1 MLGFFAMRAWHLWI
15 AFLESPLSWDEQQLQ
30 THLDTMAVAVA
41 ERFAGQA
48 PLLVGIESGGAW
60 VAEALNAK
68 LETPLPL
75 GTLNPAFYRDDF
87 DTRGLKATVT
97 PSKLPFEVDG
107 QHIVLVDDVLMTGR
121 TIRAAMNELFDFGRP
136 ASISLV
142 VLFDIGH
149 RELPIRADICGE
161 TLALPPHQRV
171 ELRGPSPLIAE
182 IRELVAED
190 NRETRS

>member
-1 MLGFFAMRAWHLWI
+1 MGLDHDNIMELDDYRV
-15 AFLESPLSWDEQQLQ
+15 EMSLSWDEQQLQ
-30 THLDTMAVAVA
+30 SHLNRMADAMA
-41 ERFAGQA
+41 ERFAGRT
-48 PLLVGIESGGAW
+48 PVLVGIESGGAW

-68 LETPLPL
+68 LADPLPL

-97 PSKLPFEVDG
+97 PSKLPFEIDG

-136 ASISLV
+136 ASITLA

-171 ELRGPSPLIAE
+171 ELRGPSPLMAE
-182 IRELVAED
+182 IRELVGED

>member
-1 MLGFFAMRAWHLWI
+1 MLGLSPCKHGSYSKDNL
-15 AFLESPLSWDEQQLQ
+15 LESPLSWDEQQLQ
-30 THLDTMAVAVA
+30 THLDTMAGAIT
-41 ERFAGQA
+41 EQYGDRA

-60 VAEALNAK
+60 VARALNGK
-68 LETPLPL
+68 LAEPLPL

-87 DTRGLKATVT
+87 DTRGLKRTVT

-107 QHIVLVDDVLMTGR
+107 QHILLVDDVLMTGR

-136 ASISLV
+136 ASIALV

-171 ELRGPSPLIAE
+171 ELRGPAPLVAE
-182 IRELVAED
+182 IRD
-190 NRETRS
+190 TRPEE

>member
-1 MLGFFAMRAWHLWI
+1 M
-15 AFLESPLSWDEQQLQ
+15 SWDEQQLQ
-30 THLDTMAVAVA
+30 THLETMARAIT
-41 ERFAGQA
+41 EQYGESA

-60 VAEALNAK
+60 VAQALNEKLAK
-68 LETPLPL
+68 PLPM

-87 DTRGLKATVT
+87 DTRGLKSTVS
-97 PSKLPFEVDG
+97 PSKLPLEVDG
-107 QHIVLVDDVLMTGR
+107 QHILLVDDVLMTGR

-136 ASISLV
+136 ASIALV

-171 ELRGPSPLIAE
+171 ELRGPAPLVAE
-182 IRELVAED
+182 IRD
-190 NRETRS
+190 TRPEE